1 MLRHAHAHAHTPTHT
16 HTHIDTHTHTHILPP
31 TDPRSQVKKK
41 RQYGNE
47 AVKSHILAAKT
58 VANIVKTSL
67 VRPPAFA
74 CPRHTDNPLRAPAVS
89 TRSSSPPTA
98 TSP

>member
-1 MLRHAHAHAHTPTHT
+1 MPTHTIPISIHAHAHTHT
-16 HTHIDTHTHTHILPP
+16 H
-31 TDPRSQVKKK
+31 TDPRSQGKKK
-41 RQYGNE
+41 RQHGNE

-67 VRPPAFA
+67 VRLPALQH
-74 CPRHTDNPLRAPAVS
+74 PRHTDIPLRAPAVS

>member
-1 MLRHAHAHAHTPTHT
+1 MKDESGRPF
-16 HTHIDTHTHTHILPP
+16 IIVRDQG
-31 TDPRSQVKKK
+31 RKK
-41 RQYGNE
+41 RQHGNE

-67 VRPPAFA
+67 VWNSTQFD
-74 CPRHTDNPLRAPAVS
+74 TFKLMPLRAPADS
-89 TRSSSPPTA
+89 TRFSYPPTA